1 MAVADVL
8 ERGRQAFAR
17 KAWRD
22 AFAQLSAADETAAL
36 EPEDLERLAT
46 AAYLVGEEVASTGLW
61 TRAYHEFLDRGQ
73 VEHSARCGFWLSLT
87 LLLRGEAAQ
96 SNGWL
101 ARTQRV
107 LDERQ
112 IDCVERGFLVAMAGV
127 FAMGGGDAAGAIV
140 MNDEAAKIAERFGGA
155 DLAALVRLQ
164 RGQALIQL
172 GQAPEGVRLLDE
184 AMVGVTAGEVSPVL
198 AGIVYCAVIVTCH
211 GVFDLRRAQE
221 WTAALDE
228 WCAAQP
234 DAVPFRGHCLV
245 YRSEILA
252 LHGSWQAALEE
263 ARRACELLSDPPLGP
278 AGLAFYQWGEL
289 HRLRGGFDL
298 AEEAYREASRL
309 GCEPQPGLAQLRLA
323 QGRAD
328 AAVGAIRRATAEAGS
343 VQGPG
348 AGVPRPKLLASC
360 VEIMLAANDVDAARA
375 AAEELSM
382 TASAVRA
389 PFLDALSA
397 GALGAVLLAE
407 GNARQALDELR
418 RACRIWQELDAP
430 YEVARVRALIG
441 DALRR
446 LGDAD
451 GAAMELD
458 AARAVFQR
466 LGAPP
471 DLTAIEERS
480 ESGPRRAPAGLTDRE
495 IQVLALIAAGRS
507 NRQIAS
513 ELVLSERTVA
523 RHVSNI
529 FTKLGVSSRAAATAF
544 AFQHD
549 LI

>member
-1 MAVADVL
+1 MVADVL
-8 ERGRQAFAR
+8 ELGRQAFVQ

-22 AFAQLSAADETAAL
+22 AFVQLSAANESGAL
-36 EPEDLERLAT
+36 GPEDLEQLAT
-46 AAYLVGEEVASTGLW
+46 AAYLVGEEVGAAGVW
-61 TRAYHEFLDRGQ
+61 RRAYHEFLDRGE
-73 VEHSARCGFWLSLT
+73 VEQSARCGFLLSLT

-96 SNGWL
+96 SSGWL
-101 ARTQRV
+101 ARTQRL
-107 LDERQ
+107 LDERRV
-112 IDCVERGFLVAMAGV
+112 DCVEQGYVVLMAAL
-127 FAMGGGDAAGAIV
+127 FAMGGGDAASAIAT
-140 MNDEAAKIAERFGGA
+140 NDEAARIGERFGDA
-155 DLAALVRLQ
+155 DLVALCRLQ

-172 GQAPEGVRLLDE
+172 GRVPEGVRLLDE
-184 AMVGVTAGEVSPVL
+184 AMVGVTAGDVSPVL

-211 GVFDLRRAQE
+211 GVFDLGRAQE

-252 LHGSWQAALEE
+252 LHGSWQAASEE

-278 AGLAFYQWGEL
+278 VGLAFYQWGEL
-289 HRLRGGFDL
+289 NRLQGTFDL

-309 GCEPQPGLAQLRLA
+309 GCEPQPGLSQLRLA

-328 AAVGAIRRATAEAGS
+328 AAASAIRRATAEAGN

-360 VEIMLAANDVDAARA
+360 VEIMLAADDVDAARA

-382 TASAVRA
+382 AASAVRA
-389 PFLDALSA
+389 PYLGALSA
-397 GALGAVLLAE
+397 GARGAVLLAD

-418 RACRIWQELDAP
+418 SACRLWRELDAP

-441 DALRR
+441 DALRL

-451 GAAMELD
+451 GAGMELD
-458 AARAVFQR
+458 AARTVFRR
-466 LGAPP
+466 LGAAP
-471 DLTAIEERS
+471 DLAAVEERS
-480 ESGPRRAPAGLTDRE
+480 EFGSKPAPAGLTGRE
-495 IQVLALIAAGRS
+495 IQVLKLIAAGRS

-513 ELVLSERTVA
+513 ELSLSERTVA

-544 AFQHD
+544 AFQHE